1 MLLYIRLL
9 SESFSFALNAL
20 RNNKLRTLLSLLG
33 VTIGIFS
40 IIAVLAAVDSMDK
53 KIKED
58 LSDMDM
64 NTIYLM
70 NFSFGPSEV
79 PRWKRDQF
87 PKVTY
92 EEFEFLKKSV
102 PSIDKISFNFFARN
116 ESVKFES
123 KTVNS
128 IRVKP
133 STEDF
138 FDIEPIKIE
147 TGRLFNAAESN
158 SGSPV
163 IVIGNEV
170 AKGLFDTS
178 DPIGKKIRL
187 YGQKLTVIGVLKKQ
201 GQGMFGDSNDVGVF
215 FPVNF
220 LRRMYGDDND
230 ALRAAILIKPEK
242 GIDIE
247 EFKAE
252 VSQKLRVHRGVKT
265 GEIDNFFM
273 NVLSGFTDFIDNI
286 VGQMNAIGWG
296 ISAFSLL
303 VGGFGLCGIPENL
316 ISALR
321 DKGSNGLTVVSNNAG
336 VDDFGLGLLL
346 RTRQIKRMISSYVG
360 ENKEFERQLLS
371 GELEV
376 ELIPQGTLAER
387 CRAAGAGIPAFFTPA
402 GVGTEV
408 AEGKEVRVFDGK
420 TYLLEHAFQSDFALV
435 KAWKGDRYGNLIFK
449 DTARNFNPMM
459 AMAGKIT
466 IAEVEELVP
475 LGQLDPNEV
484 HVAGIF
490 VHRIFQGSNYE
501 KRIEQRT
508 VRPKS

>member
-1 MLLYIRLL
+1 MFLYIRLL
-9 SESFSFALNAL
+9 KESFSFALNAL

-64 NTIYLM
+64 NTVYLM
-70 NFSFGPSEV
+70 RFSFGPSEI

-87 PKVTY
+87 PDVTF
-92 EEFEFLKKSV
+92 EEFEHIKRNV
-102 PSIDKISFNFFARN
+102 NGVDKISFNLFTRN
-116 ESVKFES
+116 ENIKYES

-138 FDIEPIKIE
+138 FDIEPLKIE
-147 TGRLFNAAESN
+147 QGRLFNAAESN

-163 IVIGNEV
+163 IVIGSEV
-170 AKGLFDTS
+170 ATGLFENA
-178 DPIGKKIRL
+178 DPIGKKVRL
-187 YGQKLTVIGVLKKQ
+187 YGQKFTVIGVLKKQ
-201 GQGMFGDSNDVGVF
+201 GQNTFGDSSDVAVF

-220 LRRMYGDDND
+220 LRRLYGDNND
-230 ALRAAILIKPEK
+230 MLTPAILIKPEK

-252 VSQKLRVHRGVKT
+252 LSQKLRVHRGVKT

-303 VGGFGLCGIPENL
+303 VGGFGIANIMFVSVKERTNL
-316 ISALR
+316 IGIQKALGAKNKFILFQFLFEAVILSLIGGLIGMFLVWIIAIVLSNTLDFEFVLSASNMLL
-321 DKGSNGLTVVSNNAG
+321 GSGLAA
-336 VDDFGLGLLL
+336 FIGL
-346 RTRQIKRMISSYVG
+346 I
-360 ENKEFERQLLS
+360 
-371 GELEV
+371 
-376 ELIPQGTLAER
+376 
-387 CRAAGAGIPAFFTPA
+387 AGIIPA
-402 GVGTEV
+402 
-408 AEGKEVRVFDGK
+408 
-420 TYLLEHAFQSDFALV
+420 
-435 KAWKGDRYGNLIFK
+435 I
-449 DTARNFNPMM
+449 TAS
-459 AMAGKIT
+459 K
-466 IAEVEELVP
+466 
-475 LGQLDPNEV
+475 LDPVE
-484 HVAGIF
+484 AIRSGM
-490 VHRIFQGSNYE
+490 
-501 KRIEQRT
+501 
-508 VRPKS
+508 

>member
-1 MLLYIRLL
+1 MLLYLRLL
-9 SESFSFALNAL
+9 SESFSFAINAL

-64 NTIYLM
+64 NTVYLM

-79 PRWKRDQF
+79 PRWKREQF

-92 EEFEFLKKSV
+92 DEFEFLKKSI

-163 IVIGNEV
+163 IVIGSEV
-170 AKGLFDTS
+170 ANGLFENT
-178 DPIGKKIRL
+178 DPIGKKVRL
-187 YGQKLTVIGVLKKQ
+187 YGQKFTVIGVLKKQ
-201 GQGMFGDSNDVGVF
+201 GQGMFGDSNDVAVF

-220 LRRMYGDDND
+220 LRRMYGDEND

-252 VSQKLRVHRGVKT
+252 LAQKLRVHRGVKT

-286 VGQMNAIGWG
+286 VGQMNAIGWA

-303 VGGFGLCGIPENL
+303 VGGFGIANIMFVSVKERTNL
-316 ISALR
+316 IGIQKALGAKNKFILFQFLFEAVILSLIGGLIGMFLVWIIAIVLSSTLDFEFVLSASNMLL
-321 DKGSNGLTVVSNNAG
+321 GSSLAAFIGL
-336 VDDFGLGLLL
+336 
-346 RTRQIKRMISSYVG
+346 I
-360 ENKEFERQLLS
+360 
-371 GELEV
+371 
-376 ELIPQGTLAER
+376 
-387 CRAAGAGIPAFFTPA
+387 AGIIPAISA
-402 GVGTEV
+402 S
-408 AEGKEVRVFDGK
+408 K
-420 TYLLEHAFQSDFALV
+420 
-435 KAWKGDRYGNLIFK
+435 
-449 DTARNFNPMM
+449 
-459 AMAGKIT
+459 
-466 IAEVEELVP
+466 
-475 LGQLDPNEV
+475 LDPVE
-484 HVAGIF
+484 AIRSGM
-490 VHRIFQGSNYE
+490 
-501 KRIEQRT
+501 
-508 VRPKS
+508 

>member
-64 NTIYLM
+64 NTVYLM
-70 NFSFGPSEV
+70 RFSFGPSEI

-87 PKVTY
+87 PDVTF
-92 EEFEFLKKSV
+92 EEFEHIKRNV
-102 PSIDKISFNFFARN
+102 NGVDKISFNLFTRN
-116 ESVKFES
+116 ENIKYES

-138 FDIEPIKIE
+138 FDIEPLKIDQ
-147 TGRLFNAAESN
+147 GRLFNASESN

-163 IVIGNEV
+163 IVIGSEV
-170 AKGLFDTS
+170 ATGLFDNA
-178 DPIGKKIRL
+178 DPLGKKVRL
-187 YGQKLTVIGVLKKQ
+187 YGQKFTVIGVLKKQ
-201 GQGMFGDSNDVGVF
+201 GQGMFGDSGDVAVF

-220 LRRMYGDDND
+220 LRRLYGDNND
-230 ALRAAILIKPEK
+230 MLTPAILIKPEK

-252 VSQKLRVHRGVKT
+252 LSQKLRVHRGVKT

-286 VGQMNAIGWG
+286 VGQMNGIGWA

-303 VGGFGLCGIPENL
+303 VGGFGIANIMFVSVKERTNL
-316 ISALR
+316 IGIQKALGAKNKFILFQFLFEAVILSLIGGLIGMFLVWIIAIILSSTL
-321 DKGSNGLTVVSNNAG
+321 DFEFVLSTSNMLLGSGLAA
-336 VDDFGLGLLL
+336 FIGL
-346 RTRQIKRMISSYVG
+346 I
-360 ENKEFERQLLS
+360 
-371 GELEV
+371 
-376 ELIPQGTLAER
+376 
-387 CRAAGAGIPAFFTPA
+387 AGIIPAISA
-402 GVGTEV
+402 S
-408 AEGKEVRVFDGK
+408 K
-420 TYLLEHAFQSDFALV
+420 
-435 KAWKGDRYGNLIFK
+435 
-449 DTARNFNPMM
+449 
-459 AMAGKIT
+459 
-466 IAEVEELVP
+466 
-475 LGQLDPNEV
+475 LDPVE
-484 HVAGIF
+484 AIRSGM
-490 VHRIFQGSNYE
+490 
-501 KRIEQRT
+501 
-508 VRPKS
+508 